1 MSDDAKD
8 DGTPEGIPIS
18 QVFSSMN
25 FLFKMVE
32 IINARIKNIRIYKGT
47 QDEKYIF
54 TARIEIPDY
63 KPKQLLSI

>member
-1 MSDDAKD
+1 MIGIKD

-18 QVFSSMN
+18 QVFNSMN

-32 IINARIKNIRIYKGT
+32 IINARIKNIRIYRGIQKDT
-47 QDEKYIF
+47 YIF
-54 TARIEIPDY
+54 TARIHIPDY